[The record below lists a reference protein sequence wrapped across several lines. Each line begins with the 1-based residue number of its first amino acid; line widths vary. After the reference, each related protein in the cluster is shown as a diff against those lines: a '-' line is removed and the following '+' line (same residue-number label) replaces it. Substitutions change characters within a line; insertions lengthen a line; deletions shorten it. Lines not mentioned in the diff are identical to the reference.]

1 MTSFRS
7 IVSAVDF
14 SEHARHALRWA
25 VALAALHESRLT
37 ILTAVDPLLA
47 HAAHTRFN
55 LDLVSESE
63 QSLREFAASALPASW
78 AWTPSYEIKAI
89 VGDASDAIREGAR
102 RQHADLIVVGTQGLG
117 GMRKLLLGSTTERLL
132 RGTKTAVL
140 AVPLGE
146 NDETAWEGE
155 RPPFAVKKIL
165 AATDFSIPASQ
176 AVAAAA
182 DLARAYKAALVL
194 AHVVAPVTVPERWRS
209 YVENVEEESISKART
224 RLERLAASISV
235 GLVPELAVMM
245 GRPADAIADLARERA
260 AGLIVLGLVG
270 EHPEPGTRPGAIAYR
285 VLCLAHAPVLVV
297 PPQPNHA

>member
-47 HAAHTRFN
+47 QAARTRFD
-55 LDLVSESE
+55 LDLVAETE
-63 QSLREFAASALPASW
+63 QSLREFVASALPPG
-78 AWTPSYEIKAI
+78 AWTPSYEITAV
-89 VGDASDAIREGAR
+89 VGDAPDAIRQAAGRE
-102 RQHADLIVVGTQGLG
+102 HADLIVLGTQGLG
-117 GMRKLLLGSTTERLL
+117 GVRKLLLGSTTDRLL
-132 RGTKTAVL
+132 RHTKTAIL
-140 AVPLGE
+140 AVPLSEDDGMSWAP
-146 NDETAWEGE
+146 D

-165 AATDFSIPASQ
+165 AATDFSAPANQ
-176 AVAAAA
+176 ATAVAA
-182 DLARAYKAALVL
+182 DLARAHNAALVV
-194 AHVVAPVTVPERWRS
+194 AHVVSPVTVPERWRA
-209 YVENVEEESISKART
+209 YVENLEQESIASART
-224 RLERLAASISV
+224 RLEQVAASISA
-235 GLVPELAVMM
+235 GLAPDLVVTM

-270 EHPEPGTRPGAIAYR
+270 EHHDPGARPGAIAYR